1 MREGVDA
8 LRFGEYQRRE
18 VMTPRYFIFSY
29 GMRFRLANNEAHFF
43 FNRNISSNA
52 QTHIR
57 KLTVMYA
64 CALASATHVHCNA
77 RQE

>member
-43 FNRNISSNA
+43 LIGIS
-52 QTHIR
+52 R
-57 KLTVMYA
+57 
-64 CALASATHVHCNA
+64 ATLKPIY
-77 RQE
+77 ES